1 MQMKTLRCHF
11 VSSTMANSKEQREG
25 GKKEGRKKGEKEA
38 LVRMWGTWSPHT
50 PLMEK
55 QNSALTLENSLAGRQ
70 KVEHRVSV

>member
-38 LVRMWGTWSPHT
+38 LVRMWGTWSSC
-50 PLMEK
+50 LLLVRM
-55 QNSALTLENSLAGRQ
+55 
-70 KVEHRVSV
+70 